1 MDFVQGHLCNEEKH
15 MNQIQVN
22 TPRVMFAAMRSGS
35 GKTTVTCG
43 VLAALKKQNIKVQ
56 AYKCGPD
63 YIDPMFHRTVL
74 GIDTGNLDTFFAGA
88 DAIGR
93 ILARDTKDAE
103 MCVMEGVMGYY
114 DGVGG
119 TTTMASSYELS
130 KVTKTPVVLIVD
142 AKGASVTLAATIR
155 GIMEYKKDSRI
166 AGVILN
172 RVSPM
177 FYSRLKQVIETEC
190 GIPVL
195 GYLLEDASFAVPSR
209 HLGLM
214 QPDEMQKQR
223 DWVETVAEAVMKTID
238 INGILEIAAQ
248 AETLQIQAHVDM
260 RQNFEDMQQEAD
272 DVRQESVNI
281 LHEPADARQEI
292 VDMQDESAN
301 TSCGHAEE
309 SENCKFPSG
318 YRIGVARD
326 AAFSFYYRENLRM
339 LEDMGAKLVYF
350 SPLEDAHVPK
360 VDALIF
366 GGGYPELYA
375 KQLYDNRSMRAS
387 VRQALEAGMPCHA
400 ECGGFLY
407 LGKSLADAEGNVY
420 EMVGFLDGAGFQTE
434 RLQRFGYVELAPQ
447 DAGVFAVNT
456 VLRGHEFHY
465 WDSTDCG
472 DACLAWKPLS
482 KQKTYPCMV
491 KKKGTFAGFPHL
503 YYAGAEAFFYHL
515 FSGSNQ

>member
-1 MDFVQGHLCNEEKH
+1 MQHKN
-15 MNQIQVN
+15 NIQVN
-22 TPRVMFAAMRSGS
+22 TPRVMFAATRSGS

-74 GIDTGNLDTFFAGA
+74 GIDTGNLDTFFADA

-103 MCVMEGVMGYY
+103 LIVMEGVMGYY

-142 AKGASVTLAATIR
+142 AKGASVTLAAIIR

-166 AGVILN
+166 VGVILN

-177 FYSRLKQVIETEC
+177 FYSRIKHVIETEC

-195 GYLLEDASFAVPSR
+195 GYLPEDASFAVPSR
-209 HLGLM
+209 HLGLL

-223 DWVETVAEAVMKTID
+223 DWVETVAEAARKTID
-238 INGILEIAAQ
+238 IDGILEIAAQ
-248 AETLQIQAHVDM
+248 AEMLQIQKATG
-260 RQNFEDMQQEAD
+260 ETEK
-272 DVRQESVNI
+272 
-281 LHEPADARQEI
+281 
-292 VDMQDESAN
+292 
-301 TSCGHAEE
+301 
-309 SENCKFPSG
+309 CKFPAG

-339 LEDMGAKLVYF
+339 LEDMGATLKFF
-350 SPLEDAHVPK
+350 SPLADVHVPE

-375 KQLYDNRSMRAS
+375 KQLYENQSMRVS
-387 VRQALEAGMPCHA
+387 VRQVLEYGMPCHA

-420 EMVGFLDGAGFQTE
+420 EMVGFLDGAGFRTE

-447 DAGVFAVNT
+447 EADAFAVNT

-503 YYAGAEAFFYHL
+503 YYAGAENFFYHL
-515 FSGSNQ
+515 FLNSTENENR

>member
-1 MDFVQGHLCNEEKH
+1 MQHKN
-15 MNQIQVN
+15 NIQVN
-22 TPRVMFAAMRSGS
+22 TPRVMFAATRSGS

-74 GIDTGNLDTFFAGA
+74 GIDTGNLDTFFADAG
-88 DAIGR
+88 AIGR

-103 MCVMEGVMGYY
+103 LIVMEGVMGYY

-119 TTTMASSYELS
+119 ATTMASSYELS

-142 AKGASVTLAATIR
+142 AKGASVTLAAIIR

-166 AGVILN
+166 VGVILN

-177 FYSRLKQVIETEC
+177 FYSRIKHVIETEC

-195 GYLLEDASFAVPSR
+195 GYLPEDASFAVPSR
-209 HLGLM
+209 HLGLL

-223 DWVETVAEAVMKTID
+223 DWVETVAKAARKTID
-238 INGILEIAAQ
+238 IDGILEIAAQ
-248 AETLQIQAHVDM
+248 AEMLQIQKATG
-260 RQNFEDMQQEAD
+260 ETEK
-272 DVRQESVNI
+272 S
-281 LHEPADARQEI
+281 
-292 VDMQDESAN
+292 
-301 TSCGHAEE
+301 
-309 SENCKFPSG
+309 KFPAG

-339 LEDMGAKLVYF
+339 LEDMGATLVYF
-350 SPLEDAHVPK
+350 SPLTDAHVSE

-375 KQLYDNRSMRAS
+375 KQLYENQSMRAS
-387 VRQALEAGMPCHA
+387 VWQALEAGMPCHA

-420 EMVGFLDGAGFQTE
+420 EMVGFLDGAGFRTE

-447 DAGVFAVNT
+447 EADAFAVNT

-503 YYAGAEAFFYHL
+503 YYAGAENFFYHL
-515 FSGSNQ
+515 FLNSTENENR

>member
-1 MDFVQGHLCNEEKH
+1 MQHKN
-15 MNQIQVN
+15 NIQVN
-22 TPRVMFAAMRSGS
+22 TPRVMFAATRSGS

-74 GIDTGNLDTFFAGA
+74 GIDTGNLDTFFADA

-103 MCVMEGVMGYY
+103 LIVMEGVMGYY

-119 TTTMASSYELS
+119 ATTMASSYELS

-142 AKGASVTLAATIR
+142 AKGASVTLAAIIR

-166 AGVILN
+166 VGVILN

-177 FYSRLKQVIETEC
+177 FYSRIKHVIETEC

-195 GYLLEDASFAVPSR
+195 GYLPEDASFAVPSR
-209 HLGLM
+209 HLGLL

-223 DWVETVAEAVMKTID
+223 DWVETVAEAARKTID
-238 INGILEIAAQ
+238 IDGILEIAAQ
-248 AETLQIQAHVDM
+248 AEMLQIQKATG
-260 RQNFEDMQQEAD
+260 ETEK
-272 DVRQESVNI
+272 S
-281 LHEPADARQEI
+281 
-292 VDMQDESAN
+292 
-301 TSCGHAEE
+301 
-309 SENCKFPSG
+309 KFPAG

-339 LEDMGAKLVYF
+339 LEDMGATLVYF
-350 SPLEDAHVPK
+350 SPLTDAHVSE

-366 GGGYPELYA
+366 VGLPLEYNGKLGGGYPELYA
-375 KQLYDNRSMRAS
+375 KQLYENQSMRAS
-387 VRQALEAGMPCHA
+387 VWQALEAGMPCHA

-420 EMVGFLDGAGFQTE
+420 EMVGFLDGAGFRTE

-447 DAGVFAVNT
+447 EADAFAVNT

-503 YYAGAEAFFYHL
+503 YYAGAENFFYHL
-515 FSGSNQ
+515 FLNSTENENR

>member
-1 MDFVQGHLCNEEKH
+1 MQHKN
-15 MNQIQVN
+15 NIQVN
-22 TPRVMFAAMRSGS
+22 TPRVMFAATRSGS

-103 MCVMEGVMGYY
+103 LIVMEGVMGYY

-195 GYLLEDASFAVPSR
+195 GYLPEDATFAVPSR
-209 HLGLM
+209 HLGLL

-223 DWVETVAEAVMKTID
+223 DWVETVAEAARKTINID
-238 INGILEIAAQ
+238 RIFEIAAQ
-248 AETLQIQAHVDM
+248 AEMLQIQKPA
-260 RQNFEDMQQEAD
+260 
-272 DVRQESVNI
+272 DVRQET
-281 LHEPADARQEI
+281 

-309 SENCKFPSG
+309 KDNCEFPAG

-350 SPLEDAHVPK
+350 SPLADAHVPK

-375 KQLYDNRSMRAS
+375 KQLYENQSMRAS
-387 VRQALEAGMPCHA
+387 VRQALESGMPCHA

-420 EMVGFLDGAGFQTE
+420 EMVDFLDGAGFRTE

-503 YYAGAEAFFYHL
+503 YYSGAEEFFYHL
-515 FSGSNQ
+515 FSGSSGI

>member
-1 MDFVQGHLCNEEKH
+1 MEHR
-15 MNQIQVN
+15 NQIQVN

-35 GKTTVTCG
+35 GKTTITCG
-43 VLAALKKQNIKVQ
+43 VLAALKKENIRMQ

-74 GIDTGNLDTFFAGA
+74 GVDTGNLDTFFADA

-103 MCVMEGVMGYY
+103 LIVMEGVMGYY

-142 AKGASVTLAATIR
+142 AKGASVTLAAIIR

-166 AGVILN
+166 VGVILN

-177 FYSRLKQVIETEC
+177 FYSRIKHVIETEC

-195 GYLLEDASFAVPSR
+195 GYLPEDASFAVPSR
-209 HLGLM
+209 HLGLL

-223 DWVETVAEAVMKTID
+223 DWVETVAEAARKTID
-238 INGILEIAAQ
+238 IDGILEIAAQ
-248 AETLQIQAHVDM
+248 AEMLQIQKATG
-260 RQNFEDMQQEAD
+260 ETEK
-272 DVRQESVNI
+272 
-281 LHEPADARQEI
+281 
-292 VDMQDESAN
+292 
-301 TSCGHAEE
+301 
-309 SENCKFPSG
+309 CKFPAG

-339 LEDMGAKLVYF
+339 LEDMGATLVFF
-350 SPLEDAHVPK
+350 SPLADAHVPE

-375 KQLYDNRSMRAS
+375 KQLYENQSMRVS
-387 VRQALEAGMPCHA
+387 VRQALEYGMPCHA

-420 EMVGFLDGAGFQTE
+420 EMVGFLDGAGFRTE

-447 DAGVFAVNT
+447 EADAFAVNT

-503 YYAGAEAFFYHL
+503 YYAGAENFFYHL
-515 FSGSNQ
+515 FLNSTENENR

>member
-1 MDFVQGHLCNEEKH
+1 MQHKN
-15 MNQIQVN
+15 NIQVN
-22 TPRVMFAAMRSGS
+22 TPRVMFAATRSGS

-74 GIDTGNLDTFFAGA
+74 GIDTGNLDTFFADA

-103 MCVMEGVMGYY
+103 LIVMEGVMGYY

-142 AKGASVTLAATIR
+142 AKGASVTLAAIIR

-166 AGVILN
+166 VGVILN

-177 FYSRLKQVIETEC
+177 FYSRIKHVIETEC

-195 GYLLEDASFAVPSR
+195 GYLPEDASFAVPSR
-209 HLGLM
+209 HLGLL

-223 DWVETVAEAVMKTID
+223 DWVETVAEAARKTID
-238 INGILEIAAQ
+238 IDGILEIAAQ
-248 AETLQIQAHVDM
+248 AEMLQIQKATG
-260 RQNFEDMQQEAD
+260 ETEK
-272 DVRQESVNI
+272 S
-281 LHEPADARQEI
+281 
-292 VDMQDESAN
+292 
-301 TSCGHAEE
+301 
-309 SENCKFPSG
+309 KFPAG

-339 LEDMGAKLVYF
+339 LEDMGATLVFF
-350 SPLEDAHVPK
+350 SPLADAHVPE

-375 KQLYDNRSMRAS
+375 KQLYENQSMRVS
-387 VRQALEAGMPCHA
+387 VRQALEYGMPCHA

-420 EMVGFLDGAGFQTE
+420 EMVGFLDGAGFRTE

-447 DAGVFAVNT
+447 EADAFAVNT
-456 VLRGHEFHY
+456 ILRGHEFHY

-472 DACLAWKPLS
+472 GACLAWKPLS

-503 YYAGAEAFFYHL
+503 YYAGAENFFYHL
-515 FSGSNQ
+515 FLNSTENENR

>member
-1 MDFVQGHLCNEEKH
+1 MEHR
-15 MNQIQVN
+15 NQIQVN

-43 VLAALKKQNIKVQ
+43 VLAALKKENIRMQ

-74 GIDTGNLDTFFAGA
+74 GIDTGNLDTFFADA
-88 DAIGR
+88 DAIGC
-93 ILARDTKDAE
+93 ILARDTKNAE
-103 MCVMEGVMGYY
+103 LIVMEGVMGYY

-130 KVTKTPVVLIVD
+130 KDTKTPVVLIVD

-177 FYSRLKQVIETEC
+177 FYSRIKHVIETEC
-190 GIPVL
+190 GILVL
-195 GYLLEDASFAVPSR
+195 GYLPEDASFAVPSR
-209 HLGLM
+209 HLGLL
-214 QPDEMQKQR
+214 QPGEMQKQR
-223 DWVETVAEAVMKTID
+223 DWVETVAEAARKTID
-238 INGILEIAAQ
+238 IDGILEIAAQ
-248 AETLQIQAHVDM
+248 AEMLQIQKATG
-260 RQNFEDMQQEAD
+260 ETEK
-272 DVRQESVNI
+272 
-281 LHEPADARQEI
+281 
-292 VDMQDESAN
+292 
-301 TSCGHAEE
+301 
-309 SENCKFPSG
+309 CKFPAG

-339 LEDMGAKLVYF
+339 LEDMGATLVFF
-350 SPLEDAHVPK
+350 SPLADAHVPE

-375 KQLYDNRSMRAS
+375 KQLYENQSMRVS
-387 VRQALEAGMPCHA
+387 VRQALEYGMPCHA

-420 EMVGFLDGAGFQTE
+420 EMVGFLDGAGFRTE

-447 DAGVFAVNT
+447 EADAFAVNT

-503 YYAGAEAFFYHL
+503 YYAGAENFFYHL
-515 FSGSNQ
+515 FLNSTENENR

>member
-1 MDFVQGHLCNEEKH
+1 MQHKN
-15 MNQIQVN
+15 NIQVN
-22 TPRVMFAAMRSGS
+22 TPRVMFAATRSGS

-103 MCVMEGVMGYY
+103 LIVMEGVMGYY

-142 AKGASVTLAATIR
+142 AKGASVTLAAIIR
-155 GIMEYKKDSRI
+155 GIMDYKKDSRI
-166 AGVILN
+166 VGVILN

-177 FYSRLKQVIETEC
+177 FYSRIKHVIETEC

-195 GYLLEDASFAVPSR
+195 GYLPEDASFAVPSR
-209 HLGLM
+209 HLGLL

-223 DWVETVAEAVMKTID
+223 DWVETVAEAARKTID
-238 INGILEIAAQ
+238 IDGILEIAAQ
-248 AETLQIQAHVDM
+248 AEMLQIQKATG
-260 RQNFEDMQQEAD
+260 ETEK
-272 DVRQESVNI
+272 S
-281 LHEPADARQEI
+281 
-292 VDMQDESAN
+292 
-301 TSCGHAEE
+301 
-309 SENCKFPSG
+309 KFPAG

-339 LEDMGAKLVYF
+339 LEDMGVTLVYF
-350 SPLEDAHVPK
+350 SPLADAELPV

-375 KQLYDNRSMRAS
+375 KQLCENSSMRES
-387 VRQALEAGMPCHA
+387 ILQALESGMPCHA

-407 LGKSLADAEGNVY
+407 LGKSLADAKGNVY
-420 EMVGFLDGAGFQTE
+420 EMVGFLDGAGFRTE
-434 RLQRFGYVELAPQ
+434 RLQRFGYVELASQ
-447 DAGVFAVNT
+447 DADAFAVNT

-503 YYAGAEAFFYHL
+503 YYAGAPEFFSHL
-515 FSGSNQ
+515 LFNDSQS

>member
-1 MDFVQGHLCNEEKH
+1 MQHKN
-15 MNQIQVN
+15 NIQVN
-22 TPRVMFAAMRSGS
+22 TPRVMFAATRSGS

-93 ILARDTKDAE
+93 ILARDTKEADLV
-103 MCVMEGVMGYY
+103 VMEGVMGYY

-130 KVTKTPVVLIVD
+130 KVTKTPVILVVD
-142 AKGASVTLAATIR
+142 AKGASVTLAAIIR

-177 FYSRLKQVIETEC
+177 FYSRIKHVIEAEC
-190 GIPVL
+190 GISVL
-195 GYLLEDASFAVPSR
+195 GYLPENASFAVPSR
-209 HLGLM
+209 HLGLL
-214 QPDEMQKQR
+214 QPEELQAQK
-223 DWVETVAEAVMKTID
+223 DWVETVAEAVEKTVD
-238 INGILEIAAQ
+238 INGIFEIATQ
-248 AETLQIQAHVDM
+248 AEMLQIQKATG
-260 RQNFEDMQQEAD
+260 ETEK
-272 DVRQESVNI
+272 S
-281 LHEPADARQEI
+281 
-292 VDMQDESAN
+292 
-301 TSCGHAEE
+301 
-309 SENCKFPSG
+309 KFPAG

-339 LEDMGAKLVYF
+339 LEDMGATLVYF
-350 SPLEDAHVPK
+350 SPLTDAHVSE

-375 KQLYDNRSMRAS
+375 KQLYENQSMRAS
-387 VRQALEAGMPCHA
+387 VWQALEAGMPCHA

-420 EMVGFLDGAGFQTE
+420 EMVGFLDGAGFRTE

-447 DAGVFAVNT
+447 EADAFAVNT

-482 KQKTYPCMV
+482 KQKTYSCMV

-503 YYAGAEAFFYHL
+503 YYAGAENFFYHL
-515 FSGSNQ
+515 FLNSTENENR

>member
-1 MDFVQGHLCNEEKH
+1 MQHKN
-15 MNQIQVN
+15 NIQVN

-43 VLAALKKQNIKVQ
+43 VLAALKKENIRMQ

-74 GIDTGNLDTFFAGA
+74 GIDTGNLDTFFADA
-88 DAIGR
+88 DAIGH
-93 ILARDTKDAE
+93 ILARDTKEADLV
-103 MCVMEGVMGYY
+103 VMEGVMGYY

-130 KVTKTPVVLIVD
+130 KVTKTPVILVVD
-142 AKGASVTLAATIR
+142 AKGASVTLAAIIR

-177 FYSRLKQVIETEC
+177 FYSRIKHVIEAEC
-190 GIPVL
+190 GISVL
-195 GYLLEDASFAVPSR
+195 GYLPENASFAVPSR
-209 HLGLM
+209 HLGLL
-214 QPDEMQKQR
+214 QPEELQAQK
-223 DWVETVAEAVMKTID
+223 DWVETVAEAVEKTVDLNRIF
-238 INGILEIAAQ
+238 EIAAQ
-248 AETLQIQAHVDM
+248 AETLQAQKPA
-260 RQNFEDMQQEAD
+260 
-272 DVRQESVNI
+272 DVRQNS
-281 LHEPADARQEI
+281 
-292 VDMQDESAN
+292 
-301 TSCGHAEE
+301 
-309 SENCKFPSG
+309 KFPSG

-339 LEDMGAKLVYF
+339 LEDMGATLVYF
-350 SPLEDAHVPK
+350 SPLADAELPV

-375 KQLYDNRSMRAS
+375 KQLCENSSMRES
-387 VRQALEAGMPCHA
+387 ILQALESGMPCHA

-420 EMVGFLDGAGFQTE
+420 EMVGFLDGAGFRTE

-447 DAGVFAVNT
+447 EADAFAVNT

-503 YYAGAEAFFYHL
+503 YYAGAENFFYHL
-515 FSGSNQ
+515 FLNSTESENR

>member
-1 MDFVQGHLCNEEKH
+1 MYSYSRGETMQHKN
-15 MNQIQVN
+15 NIQVN
-22 TPRVMFAAMRSGS
+22 TPRVMFAATRSGS

-74 GIDTGNLDTFFAGA
+74 GIDTGNLDTFFADA

-103 MCVMEGVMGYY
+103 LIVMEGVMGYY

-119 TTTMASSYELS
+119 ATTMASSYELS

-142 AKGASVTLAATIR
+142 AKGASVTLAAIIR

-166 AGVILN
+166 VGVILN

-177 FYSRLKQVIETEC
+177 FYSRIKHVIETEC

-195 GYLLEDASFAVPSR
+195 GYLPEDASFAVPSR
-209 HLGLM
+209 HLGLL

-223 DWVETVAEAVMKTID
+223 DWVETVAKAARKTID
-238 INGILEIAAQ
+238 IDGILEIAAQ
-248 AETLQIQAHVDM
+248 AEMLQIQKATG
-260 RQNFEDMQQEAD
+260 ETEK
-272 DVRQESVNI
+272 S
-281 LHEPADARQEI
+281 
-292 VDMQDESAN
+292 
-301 TSCGHAEE
+301 
-309 SENCKFPSG
+309 KFPAG

-339 LEDMGAKLVYF
+339 LEDMGATLVYF
-350 SPLEDAHVPK
+350 SPLTDAHVSE

-375 KQLYDNRSMRAS
+375 KQLYENQSMRAS
-387 VRQALEAGMPCHA
+387 VWQALEAGMPCHA

-420 EMVGFLDGAGFQTE
+420 EMVGFLDGAGFRTE

-447 DAGVFAVNT
+447 EADAFAVNT

-503 YYAGAEAFFYHL
+503 YYAGAENFFYHL
-515 FSGSNQ
+515 FLNSTENENR

>member
-1 MDFVQGHLCNEEKH
+1 MQHKN
-15 MNQIQVN
+15 NIQVN
-22 TPRVMFAAMRSGS
+22 TPRVMFAATRSGS

-74 GIDTGNLDTFFAGA
+74 GIDTGNLDTFFADA

-103 MCVMEGVMGYY
+103 LIVMEGVMGYY

-119 TTTMASSYELS
+119 ATTMASSYELS

-142 AKGASVTLAATIR
+142 AKGASVTLAAIIR

-166 AGVILN
+166 VGVILN

-177 FYSRLKQVIETEC
+177 FYSRIKHVIETEC

-195 GYLLEDASFAVPSR
+195 GYLPEDASFAVPSR
-209 HLGLM
+209 HLGLL

-223 DWVETVAEAVMKTID
+223 DWVETVAKAARKTID
-238 INGILEIAAQ
+238 IDGILEIAAQ
-248 AETLQIQAHVDM
+248 AEMLQIQKATG
-260 RQNFEDMQQEAD
+260 ETEK
-272 DVRQESVNI
+272 S
-281 LHEPADARQEI
+281 
-292 VDMQDESAN
+292 
-301 TSCGHAEE
+301 
-309 SENCKFPSG
+309 KFPAG

-339 LEDMGAKLVYF
+339 LEDMGATLVYF
-350 SPLEDAHVPK
+350 SPLTDAHVSE

-375 KQLYDNRSMRAS
+375 KQLYENQSMRAS
-387 VRQALEAGMPCHA
+387 VWQALEAGMPCHA

-420 EMVGFLDGAGFQTE
+420 EMVGFLDGAGFRTE

-447 DAGVFAVNT
+447 EADAFAVNT

-482 KQKTYPCMV
+482 KQKTYSCMV

-503 YYAGAEAFFYHL
+503 YYAGAENFFYHL
-515 FSGSNQ
+515 FLNSTENENR

>member
-1 MDFVQGHLCNEEKH
+1 MQHKN
-15 MNQIQVN
+15 NIQVN
-22 TPRVMFAAMRSGS
+22 TPRVMFAATRSGS

-103 MCVMEGVMGYY
+103 LIVMEGVMGYY

-142 AKGASVTLAATIR
+142 AKGASVTLAAIIR

-166 AGVILN
+166 VGVILN

-177 FYSRLKQVIETEC
+177 FYSRIKHVIETEC

-195 GYLLEDASFAVPSR
+195 GYLPEDASFAVPSR
-209 HLGLM
+209 HLGLL
-214 QPDEMQKQR
+214 QPGEMQKQR
-223 DWVETVAEAVMKTID
+223 DWVETVAEAVRKTID
-238 INGILEIAAQ
+238 IDGILEIAAQ
-248 AETLQIQAHVDM
+248 AEMLQIQKATG
-260 RQNFEDMQQEAD
+260 ETEK
-272 DVRQESVNI
+272 
-281 LHEPADARQEI
+281 
-292 VDMQDESAN
+292 
-301 TSCGHAEE
+301 
-309 SENCKFPSG
+309 CKFPAG

-339 LEDMGAKLVYF
+339 LEDMGATLVFF
-350 SPLEDAHVPK
+350 SPLADAHVPE

-375 KQLYDNRSMRAS
+375 KQLYENQSMRVS
-387 VRQALEAGMPCHA
+387 VRQALEYGMPCHA

-420 EMVGFLDGAGFQTE
+420 EMVGFLDGAGFRTE

-447 DAGVFAVNT
+447 EADAFAVNT

-503 YYAGAEAFFYHL
+503 YYAGAENFFYHL
-515 FSGSNQ
+515 FLNSTENENR

>member
-15 MNQIQVN
+15 MNQIQIN

-35 GKTTVTCG
+35 GKTSVTCG

-88 DAIGR
+88 DAIGH
-93 ILARDTKDAE
+93 ILVRDLREAE

-195 GYLLEDASFAVPSR
+195 GYLPEDTSFAVPSR
-209 HLGLM
+209 HLGLL
-214 QPDEMQKQR
+214 QPGEMQKQR

-238 INGILEIAAQ
+238 INGIFEIATQ
-248 AETLQIQAHVDM
+248 AETLRIQKPA
-260 RQNFEDMQQEAD
+260 
-272 DVRQESVNI
+272 DVRQ
-281 LHEPADARQEI
+281 
-292 VDMQDESAN
+292 
-301 TSCGHAEE
+301 
-309 SENCKFPSG
+309 NCEFPSG
-318 YRIGVARD
+318 YRIGVVRD

-339 LEDMGAKLVYF
+339 LEDMGATLVYF
-350 SPLEDAHVPK
+350 SPLADAHVPK

-375 KQLYDNRSMRAS
+375 KQLYENQSMRAS
-387 VRQALEAGMPCHA
+387 VRQALESGMPCHA

-420 EMVGFLDGAGFQTE
+420 EMVGFLDGAGFRTE

-472 DACLAWKPLS
+472 DVCLAWKPLS

>member
-1 MDFVQGHLCNEEKH
+1 MEHKN
-15 MNQIQVN
+15 NIQVN

-74 GIDTGNLDTFFAGA
+74 GIDTGNLDTFFAGI
-88 DAIGR
+88 DAIGH
-93 ILARDTKDAE
+93 ILVRDLRDAE

-130 KVTKTPVVLIVD
+130 KVTETPVVLIVD
-142 AKGASVTLAATIR
+142 AKGASVTLAAIIR

-195 GYLLEDASFAVPSR
+195 GYLPEDASFAVPSR
-209 HLGLM
+209 HLGLL

-223 DWVETVAEAVMKTID
+223 DWVETVVEAVTKTID
-238 INGILEIAAQ
+238 INGIFEIAAQ
-248 AETLQIQAHVDM
+248 AETLQIQKPA
-260 RQNFEDMQQEAD
+260 
-272 DVRQESVNI
+272 DVRQ
-281 LHEPADARQEI
+281 D
-292 VDMQDESAN
+292 
-301 TSCGHAEE
+301 
-309 SENCKFPSG
+309 CKFPSG

-339 LEDMGAKLVYF
+339 LEDMGAEIVYF
-350 SPLEDAHVPK
+350 SPLADAHVPK

-375 KQLYDNRSMRAS
+375 KQLYENRSMRAS
-387 VRQALEAGMPCHA
+387 VWQALESRMPCHA

-420 EMVGFLDGAGFQTE
+420 EMVGFLDGAGFRTE

-515 FSGSNQ
+515 FAGSSDI

>member
-1 MDFVQGHLCNEEKH
+1 MQHKN
-15 MNQIQVN
+15 NIQVN
-22 TPRVMFAAMRSGS
+22 TPRVMFAATRSGS

-74 GIDTGNLDTFFAGA
+74 GIDTGNLDTFFADA

-103 MCVMEGVMGYY
+103 LIVMEGVMGYY

-142 AKGASVTLAATIR
+142 AKGASVTLAAIIR

-166 AGVILN
+166 VGVILN

-177 FYSRLKQVIETEC
+177 FYSRIKHVIETEC

-195 GYLLEDASFAVPSR
+195 GYLPEDASFAVPSR
-209 HLGLM
+209 HLGLL

-223 DWVETVAEAVMKTID
+223 DWVETVAKAARKTID
-238 INGILEIAAQ
+238 IDGILEIAAQ
-248 AETLQIQAHVDM
+248 AEMLQIQKATG
-260 RQNFEDMQQEAD
+260 ETEK
-272 DVRQESVNI
+272 S
-281 LHEPADARQEI
+281 
-292 VDMQDESAN
+292 
-301 TSCGHAEE
+301 
-309 SENCKFPSG
+309 KFPAG

-339 LEDMGAKLVYF
+339 LEDMGATLVYF
-350 SPLEDAHVPK
+350 SPLADAELPV

-375 KQLYDNRSMRAS
+375 KQLCENSSMRES
-387 VRQALEAGMPCHA
+387 ILQALESGMPCHA

-407 LGKSLADAEGNVY
+407 LGKSLADAKGNVY
-420 EMVGFLDGAGFQTE
+420 EMVGFLDGAGFRTE

-447 DAGVFAVNT
+447 EADAFAVNT

-503 YYAGAEAFFYHL
+503 YYAGAENFFYHL
-515 FSGSNQ
+515 FLNSTESENR

>member
-1 MDFVQGHLCNEEKH
+1 MQHKN
-15 MNQIQVN
+15 NIQVN
-22 TPRVMFAAMRSGS
+22 TPRVMFAATRSGS

-74 GIDTGNLDTFFAGA
+74 GIDTGNLDTFFADA

-103 MCVMEGVMGYY
+103 LIVMEGVMGYY

-142 AKGASVTLAATIR
+142 AKGASVTLAAIIR

-166 AGVILN
+166 VGVILN

-177 FYSRLKQVIETEC
+177 FYSRIKHVIETEC

-195 GYLLEDASFAVPSR
+195 GYLPEDASFAVPSR
-209 HLGLM
+209 HLGLL
-214 QPDEMQKQR
+214 QPDEMLKQR
-223 DWVETVAEAVMKTID
+223 DWVETVAEAARKTID

-248 AETLQIQAHVDM
+248 AEMLQIQ
-260 RQNFEDMQQEAD
+260 NFSP
-272 DVRQESVNI
+272 SVKVLQI
-281 LHEPADARQEI
+281 QKATGETEK
-292 VDMQDESAN
+292 S
-301 TSCGHAEE
+301 
-309 SENCKFPSG
+309 KFPAG

-339 LEDMGAKLVYF
+339 LEDMGATLVYF
-350 SPLEDAHVPK
+350 SPLTDAHVSE

-375 KQLYDNRSMRAS
+375 KQLYENQSMRAS
-387 VRQALEAGMPCHA
+387 VWQALEAGMPCHA

-420 EMVGFLDGAGFQTE
+420 EMVGFLDGAGFRTE

-447 DAGVFAVNT
+447 EADAFAVNT

-503 YYAGAEAFFYHL
+503 YYAGAENFFYHL
-515 FSGSNQ
+515 FLNSTENENR

>member
-1 MDFVQGHLCNEEKH
+1 MQHKN
-15 MNQIQVN
+15 NIQVN
-22 TPRVMFAAMRSGS
+22 TPRVMFAATRSGS

-74 GIDTGNLDTFFAGA
+74 GIDTGNLDTFFADA

-103 MCVMEGVMGYY
+103 LIVMEGVMGYY

-142 AKGASVTLAATIR
+142 AKGASVTLAAIIR

-166 AGVILN
+166 VGVILN

-177 FYSRLKQVIETEC
+177 FYSRIKHVIETEC

-195 GYLLEDASFAVPSR
+195 GYLPEDASFAVPSR
-209 HLGLM
+209 HLGLL

-223 DWVETVAEAVMKTID
+223 DWVETVAEAARKTID
-238 INGILEIAAQ
+238 IDGILEIAAQ
-248 AETLQIQAHVDM
+248 AEMLQIQKATG
-260 RQNFEDMQQEAD
+260 ETEK
-272 DVRQESVNI
+272 S
-281 LHEPADARQEI
+281 
-292 VDMQDESAN
+292 
-301 TSCGHAEE
+301 
-309 SENCKFPSG
+309 KFPAG

-339 LEDMGAKLVYF
+339 LEDMGATLVYF
-350 SPLEDAHVPK
+350 SPLTDAHVSE

-375 KQLYDNRSMRAS
+375 KQLYENRSMRAS
-387 VRQALEAGMPCHA
+387 VWQALDAGMPCHA

-420 EMVGFLDGAGFQTE
+420 EMVGFLDGAGFRTE

-447 DAGVFAVNT
+447 DSGVFAVNT

-515 FSGSNQ
+515 FLDGAKTRR

>member
-1 MDFVQGHLCNEEKH
+1 MQHKN
-15 MNQIQVN
+15 NIQVN
-22 TPRVMFAAMRSGS
+22 TPRVMFAATRSGS

-63 YIDPMFHRTVL
+63 YIDPMFHQTVL
-74 GIDTGNLDTFFAGA
+74 GIDTGNLDTFFADA

-103 MCVMEGVMGYY
+103 LIVMEGVMGYY

-142 AKGASVTLAATIR
+142 AKGASVTLAAIIR

-166 AGVILN
+166 VGVILN

-177 FYSRLKQVIETEC
+177 FYSRIKHVIETEC

-195 GYLLEDASFAVPSR
+195 GYLPEDASFVVPSR
-209 HLGLM
+209 HLGLL

-223 DWVETVAEAVMKTID
+223 DWVETVAEAARKTID
-238 INGILEIAAQ
+238 IDGILEIAAQ
-248 AETLQIQAHVDM
+248 AEMLQIQKATG
-260 RQNFEDMQQEAD
+260 ETEK
-272 DVRQESVNI
+272 S
-281 LHEPADARQEI
+281 
-292 VDMQDESAN
+292 
-301 TSCGHAEE
+301 
-309 SENCKFPSG
+309 KFPAG

-339 LEDMGAKLVYF
+339 LEDMGATLVYF
-350 SPLEDAHVPK
+350 SPLTDAHVSE

-375 KQLYDNRSMRAS
+375 KQLYENQSMRAS
-387 VRQALEAGMPCHA
+387 VWQALEAGMPCHA

-420 EMVGFLDGAGFQTE
+420 EMVGFLDGAGFRTE
-434 RLQRFGYVELAPQ
+434 RLQRFGYVELASQ
-447 DAGVFAVNT
+447 EADAFAVNT

-503 YYAGAEAFFYHL
+503 YYAGAENFFYHL
-515 FSGSNQ
+515 FLNSTENENR

>member
-1 MDFVQGHLCNEEKH
+1 MHRRSWGETMEHRNK
-15 MNQIQVN
+15 IQVN

-43 VLAALKKQNIKVQ
+43 VLAALKKENIRIQ

-74 GIDTGNLDTFFAGA
+74 GIETGNLDTFFADT

-103 MCVMEGVMGYY
+103 LVVMEGVMGYY

-130 KVTKTPVVLIVD
+130 KVTKTPVILVVD

-155 GIMEYKKDSRI
+155 GIMEYKKESRI

-172 RVSPM
+172 RVSSM
-177 FYSRLKQVIETEC
+177 FYSRIKHVIETEC

-195 GYLLEDASFAVPSR
+195 GYLPENASFAVPSR
-209 HLGLM
+209 HLGLL

-223 DWVETVAEAVMKTID
+223 DWVETVAEAARKTID
-238 INGILEIAAQ
+238 MDGILEIAAQ
-248 AETLQIQAHVDM
+248 AETLQTREM
-260 RQNFEDMQQEAD
+260 AD
-272 DVRQESVNI
+272 I
-281 LHEPADARQEI
+281 K
-292 VDMQDESAN
+292 
-301 TSCGHAEE
+301 
-309 SENCKFPSG
+309 CKFPAG

-326 AAFSFYYRENLRM
+326 TAFSFYYRENLRM
-339 LEDMGAKLVYF
+339 LEDMGATLVFF
-350 SPLEDAHVPK
+350 SPLADVHVPE

-366 GGGYPELYA
+366 GGGYPELYV
-375 KQLYDNRSMRAS
+375 KQLYENQSMRVS
-387 VRQALEAGMPCHA
+387 VRQVLEAGMPCHA

-420 EMVGFLDGAGFQTE
+420 EMVGFLDGAGFRTE

-447 DAGVFAVNT
+447 EADAFAVNT
-456 VLRGHEFHY
+456 ILRGHEFHY

-503 YYAGAEAFFYHL
+503 YYAGAEDFFYHL
-515 FSGSNQ
+515 FAESSGI

>member
-1 MDFVQGHLCNEEKH
+1 MDLVQGHLCNEEKH

-22 TPRVMFAAMRSGS
+22 IPRVMFAAMRSGS

-43 VLAALKKQNIKVQ
+43 VLAALKRRNIIVQ

-74 GIDTGNLDTFFAGA
+74 GIDTGNLDTFFADAG
-88 DAIGR
+88 AIGR
-93 ILARDTKDAE
+93 ILARDTKEADLV
-103 MCVMEGVMGYY
+103 VMEGVMGYY

-130 KVTKTPVVLIVD
+130 RLTRTPVVLIVD

-155 GIMEYKKDSRI
+155 GIMEYKRDSRI

-177 FYSRLKQVIETEC
+177 FYSRIKRVIEAEC

-195 GYLLEDASFAVPSR
+195 GYLPENASFAVPSR
-209 HLGLM
+209 HLGLL
-214 QPDEMQKQR
+214 QPEELQAQK
-223 DWVETVAEAVMKTID
+223 DWVETVAEAVTKTID

-472 DACLAWKPLS
+472 DACLAWKPLP

>member
-1 MDFVQGHLCNEEKH
+1 MEHKN
-15 MNQIQVN
+15 NIQVN
-22 TPRVMFAAMRSGS
+22 IPRVMFAAMRSGS

-74 GIDTGNLDTFFAGA
+74 GIDNGNLDTFFAGA
-88 DAIGR
+88 DAIGH
-93 ILARDTKDAE
+93 ILVRDLRDAE

-177 FYSRLKQVIETEC
+177 FYSRLKEVIETEC

-195 GYLLEDASFAVPSR
+195 GYLPEDASFAVPSR
-209 HLGLM
+209 HLGLL

-238 INGILEIAAQ
+238 INGIFEIAAQ
-248 AETLQIQAHVDM
+248 AEMLQIQKPA
-260 RQNFEDMQQEAD
+260 
-272 DVRQESVNI
+272 DVRQ
-281 LHEPADARQEI
+281 D
-292 VDMQDESAN
+292 
-301 TSCGHAEE
+301 
-309 SENCKFPSG
+309 CKFPSG

-339 LEDMGAKLVYF
+339 LEDMGAELVYF
-350 SPLEDAHVPK
+350 SPLADAHVPK

-375 KQLYDNRSMRAS
+375 KQLYENRSMRAS
-387 VRQALEAGMPCHA
+387 VWRALESGMPCHA

-420 EMVGFLDGAGFQTE
+420 EMVGFLDGAGFRTE
-434 RLQRFGYVELAPQ
+434 RLQRFGYVELAPK

-456 VLRGHEFHY
+456 ILRGHEFHY

-515 FSGSNQ
+515 FLDGAKTRR

>member
-1 MDFVQGHLCNEEKH
+1 MQHKN
-15 MNQIQVN
+15 NIQVN
-22 TPRVMFAAMRSGS
+22 TPRVMFAATRSGS

-74 GIDTGNLDTFFAGA
+74 GIDTGNLDTFFADA

-103 MCVMEGVMGYY
+103 LIVMEGVMGYY

-142 AKGASVTLAATIR
+142 AKGASVTLAAIIR

-166 AGVILN
+166 VGVILN

-177 FYSRLKQVIETEC
+177 FYSRIKHVIETES

-195 GYLLEDASFAVPSR
+195 GYLPEDASFAVPSR
-209 HLGLM
+209 HLGLL

-223 DWVETVAEAVMKTID
+223 DWVETVAEAARKTID
-238 INGILEIAAQ
+238 IDGILEIAAQ
-248 AETLQIQAHVDM
+248 AEMLQIQKATG
-260 RQNFEDMQQEAD
+260 ETEK
-272 DVRQESVNI
+272 S
-281 LHEPADARQEI
+281 
-292 VDMQDESAN
+292 
-301 TSCGHAEE
+301 
-309 SENCKFPSG
+309 KFPAG

-339 LEDMGAKLVYF
+339 LEDMGATLVYF
-350 SPLEDAHVPK
+350 SPLTDAHVSE

-375 KQLYDNRSMRAS
+375 KQLYENRSMRAS
-387 VRQALEAGMPCHA
+387 VWQALDAGMPCHA

-420 EMVGFLDGAGFQTE
+420 EMVGFLDGAGFRTE

-447 DAGVFAVNT
+447 DSGVFAVNT

-515 FSGSNQ
+515 FLDGAKTRK

>member
-1 MDFVQGHLCNEEKH
+1 MK
-15 MNQIQVN
+15 I
-22 TPRVMFAAMRSGS
+22 PRILLAAGSSGS
-35 GKTTVTCG
+35 GKTLITCG
-43 VLAALKKQNIKVQ
+43 LLEALVERGLKT
-56 AYKCGPD
+56 ASFKCGPD

-74 GIDTGNLDTFFAGA
+74 GIDTGNLDTFFADA

-103 MCVMEGVMGYY
+103 LIVMEGVMGYY

-142 AKGASVTLAATIR
+142 AKGASVTLAAIIR

-166 AGVILN
+166 VGVILN

-177 FYSRLKQVIETEC
+177 FYSRIKHVIETEC

-195 GYLLEDASFAVPSR
+195 GYLPEDASFAVPSR
-209 HLGLM
+209 HLGLL

-223 DWVETVAEAVMKTID
+223 DWVETVAEAARKTID
-238 INGILEIAAQ
+238 IDGILEIAAQ
-248 AETLQIQAHVDM
+248 AEMLQIQKATG
-260 RQNFEDMQQEAD
+260 ETEK
-272 DVRQESVNI
+272 S
-281 LHEPADARQEI
+281 
-292 VDMQDESAN
+292 
-301 TSCGHAEE
+301 
-309 SENCKFPSG
+309 KFPAG

-339 LEDMGAKLVYF
+339 LEDMGATLVYF
-350 SPLEDAHVPK
+350 SPLTDAHVSE

-375 KQLYDNRSMRAS
+375 KQLYENQSMRAS
-387 VRQALEAGMPCHA
+387 VWQALEAGMPCHA

-420 EMVGFLDGAGFQTE
+420 EMVGFLDGAGFRTE

-447 DAGVFAVNT
+447 EADAFAVNT

-503 YYAGAEAFFYHL
+503 YYAGAENFFYHL
-515 FSGSNQ
+515 FLNSTENENR

>member
-1 MDFVQGHLCNEEKH
+1 MDLVQGHLCNEEKH
-15 MNQIQVN
+15 MNQIQVD
-22 TPRVMFAAMRSGS
+22 TPRVMFAAIRSGS

-43 VLAALKKQNIKVQ
+43 VLAALKRRNIIVQ

-74 GIDTGNLDTFFAGA
+74 GIDTGNLDTFFADAG
-88 DAIGR
+88 AIGC
-93 ILARDTKDAE
+93 ILARDTKEADLV
-103 MCVMEGVMGYY
+103 VMEGVMGYY

-130 KVTKTPVVLIVD
+130 RLTRTPVVLIVD

-155 GIMEYKKDSRI
+155 GIMEYKMDSRI

-177 FYSRLKQVIETEC
+177 FYSRIKRVIEAEC

-195 GYLLEDASFAVPSR
+195 GYLPEDASFAVPSR
-209 HLGLM
+209 HLGLL
-214 QPDEMQKQR
+214 QPEELQAQK
-223 DWVETVAEAVMKTID
+223 DWVETVAEAVEKTVD
-238 INGILEIAAQ
+238 INGILTLAAQ
-248 AETLQIQAHVDM
+248 RTDSETGCAERRI
-260 RQNFEDMQQEAD
+260 EDETMQGETTRKND
-272 DVRQESVNI
+272 RNEDGYR
-281 LHEPADARQEI
+281 
-292 VDMQDESAN
+292 
-301 TSCGHAEE
+301 
-309 SENCKFPSG
+309 FPPG

-326 AAFSFYYRENLRM
+326 AAFSFYYRENLCM
-339 LEDMGAKLVYF
+339 LEDMGATIVNF
-350 SPLEDAHVPK
+350 SPLADAELPA

-375 KQLYDNRSMRAS
+375 KQLCENSSMRES
-387 VRQALEAGMPCHA
+387 ILQALESGMPCHA

-407 LGKSLADAEGNVY
+407 LGKSLADEEGNVY
-420 EMVGFLDGAGFQTE
+420 EMVSFLDGAGFRTE

-447 DAGVFAVNT
+447 DADAFAVNT

-491 KKKGTFAGFPHL
+491 KKKATFAGFPHL
-503 YYAGAEAFFYHL
+503 YYAGAPEFFFHL
-515 FSGSNQ
+515 FFNDAQM

>member
-1 MDFVQGHLCNEEKH
+1 MEHKN
-15 MNQIQVN
+15 NIQVN

-74 GIDTGNLDTFFAGA
+74 GIDTGNLDTFFADA
-88 DAIGR
+88 DAIGH
-93 ILARDTKDAE
+93 ILVRDLRDAE
-103 MCVMEGVMGYY
+103 MCVMEGVRGYY

-142 AKGASVTLAATIR
+142 AKGASVTLAAIIR

-195 GYLLEDASFAVPSR
+195 GYLPEDAVFAVPSR
-209 HLGLM
+209 HLGLL

-238 INGILEIAAQ
+238 INGIFEIAAQ
-248 AETLQIQAHVDM
+248 AETLQIQKPV
-260 RQNFEDMQQEAD
+260 
-272 DVRQESVNI
+272 DVRQET
-281 LHEPADARQEI
+281 
-292 VDMQDESAN
+292 VDMQDEPAGI
-301 TSCGHAEE
+301 SCERAEE
-309 SENCKFPSG
+309 SENCEFPAG
-318 YRIGVARD
+318 YCIGVARD
-326 AAFSFYYRENLRM
+326 AAFSFYYRENLLM
-339 LEDMGAKLVYF
+339 LEDMGAELVYF
-350 SPLEDAHVPK
+350 SPLADAHVPK

-375 KQLYDNRSMRAS
+375 KQLYENQSMRTS
-387 VRQALEAGMPCHA
+387 VWQALESGMPCHA

-420 EMVGFLDGAGFQTE
+420 EMVGFLDGAGFRTE

-447 DAGVFAVNT
+447 ETDAFAVNT
-456 VLRGHEFHY
+456 ILRGHEFHY

-491 KKKGTFAGFPHL
+491 KKKGTLAGFPHL
-503 YYAGAEAFFYHL
+503 YYAGADAFFYHL
-515 FSGSNQ
+515 FLDGAKTRR

>member
-1 MDFVQGHLCNEEKH
+1 MDRSSWGETMEHR
-15 MNQIQVN
+15 NQIQVN

-35 GKTTVTCG
+35 GKTTITCG
-43 VLAALKKQNIKVQ
+43 VLAALKKENIRMQ

-103 MCVMEGVMGYY
+103 LIVMEGVMGYY

-177 FYSRLKQVIETEC
+177 FYSRIKHVIETEC

-195 GYLLEDASFAVPSR
+195 GYLPEDASFAVPSR
-209 HLGLM
+209 HLGLL

-223 DWVETVAEAVMKTID
+223 DWVETVAEAARKTID
-238 INGILEIAAQ
+238 IDGILEIAAQ
-248 AETLQIQAHVDM
+248 AEMLQIQKATG
-260 RQNFEDMQQEAD
+260 ETEK
-272 DVRQESVNI
+272 S
-281 LHEPADARQEI
+281 
-292 VDMQDESAN
+292 
-301 TSCGHAEE
+301 
-309 SENCKFPSG
+309 KFPAG

-339 LEDMGAKLVYF
+339 LEDMGATLVYF
-350 SPLEDAHVPK
+350 SPLTDAHVSE

-375 KQLYDNRSMRAS
+375 KQLYENQSMRAS
-387 VRQALEAGMPCHA
+387 VWQALEAGMPCHA

-420 EMVGFLDGAGFQTE
+420 EMVGFLDGAGFRTE

-447 DAGVFAVNT
+447 EADAFAVNT

-482 KQKTYPCMV
+482 QQKTYP
-491 KKKGTFAGFPHL
+491 
-503 YYAGAEAFFYHL
+503 
-515 FSGSNQ
+515 

>member
-1 MDFVQGHLCNEEKH
+1 MYSYSRGETMQHKN
-15 MNQIQVN
+15 NIQVN
-22 TPRVMFAAMRSGS
+22 TPRVMFAATRSGS

-74 GIDTGNLDTFFAGA
+74 GIDTGNLDTFFADA

-103 MCVMEGVMGYY
+103 LIVMEGVMGYY

-119 TTTMASSYELS
+119 ATTMASSYELS

-142 AKGASVTLAATIR
+142 AKGASVTLAAIIR

-166 AGVILN
+166 VGVILN

-177 FYSRLKQVIETEC
+177 FYSRIKHVIETEC

-195 GYLLEDASFAVPSR
+195 GYLPEDASFVVPSR
-209 HLGLM
+209 HLGLL

-223 DWVETVAEAVMKTID
+223 DWVETVAEAARKTID
-238 INGILEIAAQ
+238 IDGILEIAAQ
-248 AETLQIQAHVDM
+248 AEMLQIQKATG
-260 RQNFEDMQQEAD
+260 ETEK
-272 DVRQESVNI
+272 S
-281 LHEPADARQEI
+281 
-292 VDMQDESAN
+292 
-301 TSCGHAEE
+301 
-309 SENCKFPSG
+309 KFPAG

-339 LEDMGAKLVYF
+339 LEDMGATLVYF
-350 SPLEDAHVPK
+350 SPLTDAHVSE

-375 KQLYDNRSMRAS
+375 KQLYENQSMRAS
-387 VRQALEAGMPCHA
+387 VWQALEAGMPCHA

-420 EMVGFLDGAGFQTE
+420 EMVGFLDGAGFRTE

-447 DAGVFAVNT
+447 EADAFAVNT

-503 YYAGAEAFFYHL
+503 YYAGAENFFYHL
-515 FSGSNQ
+515 FLNSTENENR

>member
-1 MDFVQGHLCNEEKH
+1 MEHKN
-15 MNQIQVN
+15 NIQVN

-74 GIDTGNLDTFFAGA
+74 GIDTGNLDTFFAGI
-88 DAIGR
+88 DAIGH
-93 ILARDTKDAE
+93 ILVRDLRDAE

-195 GYLLEDASFAVPSR
+195 GYLPEDASFAVPSR
-209 HLGLM
+209 HLGLL

-223 DWVETVAEAVMKTID
+223 DWVETVAEAVTKTID
-238 INGILEIAAQ
+238 INGIFEIAAQ
-248 AETLQIQAHVDM
+248 AETLQIQKPA
-260 RQNFEDMQQEAD
+260 
-272 DVRQESVNI
+272 DVRQ
-281 LHEPADARQEI
+281 D
-292 VDMQDESAN
+292 
-301 TSCGHAEE
+301 
-309 SENCKFPSG
+309 CKFPSG

-339 LEDMGAKLVYF
+339 LEDMGAELVNF
-350 SPLEDAHVPK
+350 SPLADAHVPK

-375 KQLYDNRSMRAS
+375 KQLFENRSMRAS
-387 VRQALEAGMPCHA
+387 VWQALESGMPCHA

-420 EMVGFLDGAGFQTE
+420 EMVGFLDGAGFRTE

-503 YYAGAEAFFYHL
+503 YYADAEAFFYHL
-515 FSGSNQ
+515 FAGSSDI

>member
-1 MDFVQGHLCNEEKH
+1 MQHKN
-15 MNQIQVN
+15 NIQVN
-22 TPRVMFAAMRSGS
+22 TPRVMFAATRSGS

-74 GIDTGNLDTFFAGA
+74 GIDTGNLDTFFADA

-103 MCVMEGVMGYY
+103 LIVMEGVMGYY

-142 AKGASVTLAATIR
+142 AKGASVTLAAIIR

-166 AGVILN
+166 VGVILN

-177 FYSRLKQVIETEC
+177 FYSRIKHVIETEC

-195 GYLLEDASFAVPSR
+195 GYLPEDASFAVPSR
-209 HLGLM
+209 HLGLL

-223 DWVETVAEAVMKTID
+223 DWVETVAEAARKTID
-238 INGILEIAAQ
+238 IDGILEIAAQ
-248 AETLQIQAHVDM
+248 AEMLQIQKATG
-260 RQNFEDMQQEAD
+260 ETEK
-272 DVRQESVNI
+272 
-281 LHEPADARQEI
+281 
-292 VDMQDESAN
+292 
-301 TSCGHAEE
+301 
-309 SENCKFPSG
+309 CKFPAG

-339 LEDMGAKLVYF
+339 LEDMGATLVFF
-350 SPLEDAHVPK
+350 SPLADAHVPE

-375 KQLYDNRSMRAS
+375 KQLYENQSMRVS
-387 VRQALEAGMPCHA
+387 VRQALEYGMPCHA

-420 EMVGFLDGAGFQTE
+420 EMVGFLDGAGFRTE

-447 DAGVFAVNT
+447 EADAFAVNT

-503 YYAGAEAFFYHL
+503 YYAGAENFFYHL
-515 FSGSNQ
+515 FLNSTENENR

>member
-1 MDFVQGHLCNEEKH
+1 MEHKN
-15 MNQIQVN
+15 NIQVN

-74 GIDTGNLDTFFAGA
+74 GIDTGNLDTFFADA
-88 DAIGR
+88 DAIGH

-103 MCVMEGVMGYY
+103 LIVMEGVMGYY

-195 GYLLEDASFAVPSR
+195 GYLPEDASFAVPSR
-209 HLGLM
+209 HLGLL

-223 DWVETVAEAVMKTID
+223 DWVETVAEAVTKTID

-248 AETLQIQAHVDM
+248 AEMLQIQKPA
-260 RQNFEDMQQEAD
+260 
-272 DVRQESVNI
+272 DVRQ
-281 LHEPADARQEI
+281 D
-292 VDMQDESAN
+292 
-301 TSCGHAEE
+301 
-309 SENCKFPSG
+309 CKFPSG

-339 LEDMGAKLVYF
+339 LEDMGAELVYF
-350 SPLEDAHVPK
+350 SPLADAHVPK

-375 KQLYDNRSMRAS
+375 KQLYENRSMRAS
-387 VRQALEAGMPCHA
+387 VWQALESGMPCHA

-420 EMVGFLDGAGFQTE
+420 EMVGFLDGAGFRTE

-515 FSGSNQ
+515 FLDGAKTRR

>member
-1 MDFVQGHLCNEEKH
+1 MEHKN
-15 MNQIQVN
+15 NIQVN

-63 YIDPMFHRTVL
+63 YIDPMFHRMVL
-74 GIDTGNLDTFFAGA
+74 GLDTGNLDTFFADA
-88 DAIGR
+88 DAIGH

-103 MCVMEGVMGYY
+103 LIVMEGVMGYY

-195 GYLLEDASFAVPSR
+195 GYLPEDASFAVPSR
-209 HLGLM
+209 HLGLL

-223 DWVETVAEAVMKTID
+223 DWVETVAEAVTKTID
-238 INGILEIAAQ
+238 INGIFEIAAQ
-248 AETLQIQAHVDM
+248 AETLQIQKPA
-260 RQNFEDMQQEAD
+260 
-272 DVRQESVNI
+272 DVRQ
-281 LHEPADARQEI
+281 D
-292 VDMQDESAN
+292 
-301 TSCGHAEE
+301 
-309 SENCKFPSG
+309 CKFPSG

-339 LEDMGAKLVYF
+339 LEDMGAELVYF
-350 SPLEDAHVPK
+350 SPLVDAHVPK

-375 KQLYDNRSMRAS
+375 KQLYENRSMRAS
-387 VRQALEAGMPCHA
+387 VWQALESGMPCHA

-420 EMVGFLDGAGFQTE
+420 EMVGFLDGAGFRTE

-503 YYAGAEAFFYHL
+503 YYVDAEAFFYHL
-515 FSGSNQ
+515 FAGSSDI

>member
-1 MDFVQGHLCNEEKH
+1 MEYKNE
-15 MNQIQVN
+15 IQVN

-63 YIDPMFHRTVL
+63 YIDPMFHRKVL
-74 GIDTGNLDTFFAGA
+74 GIDTGNLDTFFAGT
-88 DAIGR
+88 DAIGH
-93 ILARDTKDAE
+93 ILVRDLRDAE

-130 KVTKTPVVLIVD
+130 KVTKTPLVLIVD

-195 GYLLEDASFAVPSR
+195 GFLSEDASFAVPSR
-209 HLGLM
+209 HLGLL

-223 DWVETVAEAVMKTID
+223 EWVETVAEAVMKTID

-248 AETLQIQAHVDM
+248 AETLQIQKQA
-260 RQNFEDMQQEAD
+260 
-272 DVRQESVNI
+272 DVRQ
-281 LHEPADARQEI
+281 D
-292 VDMQDESAN
+292 
-301 TSCGHAEE
+301 
-309 SENCKFPSG
+309 CKFPSG
-318 YRIGVARD
+318 YRVGVARD

-339 LEDMGAKLVYF
+339 LEDMGAELVYF
-350 SPLEDAHVPK
+350 SPLADAHVPK

-375 KQLYDNRSMRAS
+375 KQLYENLSMRAS
-387 VRQALEAGMPCHA
+387 VRQALESGMPCHA

-407 LGKSLADAEGNVY
+407 LGKSLAGAEGNVY
-420 EMVGFLDGAGFQTE
+420 EMVGFLDGAGFRTE

-447 DAGVFAVNT
+447 EADAFAVNT

-515 FSGSNQ
+515 FLDGAKTRR

>member
-1 MDFVQGHLCNEEKH
+1 MWC
-15 MNQIQVN
+15 
-22 TPRVMFAAMRSGS
+22 AGS
-35 GKTTVTCG
+35 I
-43 VLAALKKQNIKVQ
+43 KKQNIKVQ

-74 GIDTGNLDTFFAGA
+74 GIDTGNLDTFFADA

-103 MCVMEGVMGYY
+103 LIVMEGVMGYY

-119 TTTMASSYELS
+119 ATTMASSYELS

-142 AKGASVTLAATIR
+142 AKGASVTLAAIIR

-166 AGVILN
+166 VGVILN

-177 FYSRLKQVIETEC
+177 FYSRIKHVIETEC

-195 GYLLEDASFAVPSR
+195 GYLPEDASFAVPSR
-209 HLGLM
+209 HLGLL

-223 DWVETVAEAVMKTID
+223 DWVETVAKAARKTID
-238 INGILEIAAQ
+238 IDGILEIAAQ
-248 AETLQIQAHVDM
+248 AEMLQIQKATG
-260 RQNFEDMQQEAD
+260 ETEK
-272 DVRQESVNI
+272 S
-281 LHEPADARQEI
+281 
-292 VDMQDESAN
+292 
-301 TSCGHAEE
+301 
-309 SENCKFPSG
+309 KFPAG

-339 LEDMGAKLVYF
+339 LEDMGATLVYF
-350 SPLEDAHVPK
+350 SPLTDAHVSE

-375 KQLYDNRSMRAS
+375 KQLYENQSMRAS
-387 VRQALEAGMPCHA
+387 VWQALEAGMPCHA

-420 EMVGFLDGAGFQTE
+420 EMVGFLDGAGFRTE

-447 DAGVFAVNT
+447 EADAFAVNT

-482 KQKTYPCMV
+482 KQKTYSCMV

-503 YYAGAEAFFYHL
+503 YYAGAENFFYHL
-515 FSGSNQ
+515 FLNSTENENR

>member
-1 MDFVQGHLCNEEKH
+1 MQHKN
-15 MNQIQVN
+15 NIQVN
-22 TPRVMFAAMRSGS
+22 TPRVMFAATRSGS

-74 GIDTGNLDTFFAGA
+74 GIDTGNLDTFFADA

-103 MCVMEGVMGYY
+103 LIVMEGVMGYY

-142 AKGASVTLAATIR
+142 AKGASVTLAAIIR

-166 AGVILN
+166 VGVILN

-177 FYSRLKQVIETEC
+177 FYSRIKHVIETEC

-195 GYLLEDASFAVPSR
+195 GYLPEDASFAVPSR
-209 HLGLM
+209 HLGLL
-214 QPDEMQKQR
+214 QPEELQAQK
-223 DWVETVAEAVMKTID
+223 DWVETVAEAARKTID
-238 INGILEIAAQ
+238 IDGILEIAAQ
-248 AETLQIQAHVDM
+248 AEMLQIQKATG
-260 RQNFEDMQQEAD
+260 ETEK
-272 DVRQESVNI
+272 S
-281 LHEPADARQEI
+281 
-292 VDMQDESAN
+292 
-301 TSCGHAEE
+301 
-309 SENCKFPSG
+309 KFPAG

-339 LEDMGAKLVYF
+339 LEDMGATLVYF
-350 SPLEDAHVPK
+350 SPLTDAHVSE

-375 KQLYDNRSMRAS
+375 KQLYENQSMRAS
-387 VRQALEAGMPCHA
+387 VWQALEAGMPCHA

-420 EMVGFLDGAGFQTE
+420 EMVGFLDGAGFRTE

-447 DAGVFAVNT
+447 EADAFAVNT

-503 YYAGAEAFFYHL
+503 YYAGAENFFYHL
-515 FSGSNQ
+515 FLNSTENENR

>member
-1 MDFVQGHLCNEEKH
+1 MQHKN
-15 MNQIQVN
+15 NIQVN
-22 TPRVMFAAMRSGS
+22 TPRVMFAATRSGS

-74 GIDTGNLDTFFAGA
+74 GIDTGNLDTFFADA

-103 MCVMEGVMGYY
+103 LIVMEGVMGYY

-142 AKGASVTLAATIR
+142 AKGASVTLAAIIR

-166 AGVILN
+166 VGVILN

-177 FYSRLKQVIETEC
+177 FYSRIKHVIETEC

-195 GYLLEDASFAVPSR
+195 GYLPEDASFAVPSR
-209 HLGLM
+209 HLGLL
-214 QPDEMQKQR
+214 QPDEMLKQR
-223 DWVETVAEAVMKTID
+223 DWVETVAEAARKTID
-238 INGILEIAAQ
+238 IDGILEIAAQ
-248 AETLQIQAHVDM
+248 AEMLQIQKATG
-260 RQNFEDMQQEAD
+260 ETEK
-272 DVRQESVNI
+272 S
-281 LHEPADARQEI
+281 
-292 VDMQDESAN
+292 
-301 TSCGHAEE
+301 
-309 SENCKFPSG
+309 KFPAG

-339 LEDMGAKLVYF
+339 LEDMGATLVYF
-350 SPLEDAHVPK
+350 SPLTDAHVSE

-375 KQLYDNRSMRAS
+375 KQLYENQSMRAS
-387 VRQALEAGMPCHA
+387 VWQALEAGMPCHA

-420 EMVGFLDGAGFQTE
+420 EMVGFLDGAGFRTE
-434 RLQRFGYVELAPQ
+434 RLQRFGYVELASQ
-447 DAGVFAVNT
+447 DADAFAVNT

-503 YYAGAEAFFYHL
+503 YYAGAENFFYHL
-515 FSGSNQ
+515 FLNSTENENR

>member
-1 MDFVQGHLCNEEKH
+1 MQHKN
-15 MNQIQVN
+15 NIQVN
-22 TPRVMFAAMRSGS
+22 TPRVMFAATRSGS

-74 GIDTGNLDTFFAGA
+74 GIDTGNLDTFFADA

-103 MCVMEGVMGYY
+103 LIVMEGVMGYY

-119 TTTMASSYELS
+119 ATTMASSYELS

-142 AKGASVTLAATIR
+142 AKGASVTLAAIIR

-166 AGVILN
+166 VRVILN

-177 FYSRLKQVIETEC
+177 FYSRIKHVIETEC

-195 GYLLEDASFAVPSR
+195 GYLPEDASFAVPSR
-209 HLGLM
+209 HLGLL

-223 DWVETVAEAVMKTID
+223 DWVETVAKAARKTID
-238 INGILEIAAQ
+238 IDGILEIAAQ
-248 AETLQIQAHVDM
+248 AEMLQIQKATG
-260 RQNFEDMQQEAD
+260 ETEK
-272 DVRQESVNI
+272 S
-281 LHEPADARQEI
+281 
-292 VDMQDESAN
+292 
-301 TSCGHAEE
+301 
-309 SENCKFPSG
+309 KFPAG

-339 LEDMGAKLVYF
+339 LEDMGATLVYF
-350 SPLEDAHVPK
+350 SPLTDAHVSE

-375 KQLYDNRSMRAS
+375 KQLYENQSMRAS
-387 VRQALEAGMPCHA
+387 VWQALEAGMPCHA

-420 EMVGFLDGAGFQTE
+420 EMVGFLDGAGFRTE

-447 DAGVFAVNT
+447 EADAFAVNT

-503 YYAGAEAFFYHL
+503 YYAGAENFFYHL
-515 FSGSNQ
+515 FLNSTENENR

>member
-1 MDFVQGHLCNEEKH
+1 MQHKN
-15 MNQIQVN
+15 NIQVN
-22 TPRVMFAAMRSGS
+22 TPRVMFAATRSGS

-74 GIDTGNLDTFFAGA
+74 GIDTGNLDTFFADA

-103 MCVMEGVMGYY
+103 LIVMEGVMGYY

-119 TTTMASSYELS
+119 ATTMASSYELS

-142 AKGASVTLAATIR
+142 AKGASVTLAAIIR

-166 AGVILN
+166 VGVILN
-172 RVSPM
+172 HVSPM
-177 FYSRLKQVIETEC
+177 FYSRIKHVIETEC

-195 GYLLEDASFAVPSR
+195 GYLPEDASFVVPSR
-209 HLGLM
+209 HLGLL

-223 DWVETVAEAVMKTID
+223 DWVETVAEAARKTID
-238 INGILEIAAQ
+238 IDGILEIAAQ
-248 AETLQIQAHVDM
+248 AEMLQIQKATG
-260 RQNFEDMQQEAD
+260 ETEK
-272 DVRQESVNI
+272 S
-281 LHEPADARQEI
+281 
-292 VDMQDESAN
+292 
-301 TSCGHAEE
+301 
-309 SENCKFPSG
+309 KFPAG

-339 LEDMGAKLVYF
+339 LEDMGATLVYF
-350 SPLEDAHVPK
+350 SPLTDAHVSE

-375 KQLYDNRSMRAS
+375 KQLYENQSMRAS
-387 VRQALEAGMPCHA
+387 VWQALEAGMPCHA

-420 EMVGFLDGAGFQTE
+420 EMVGFLDGAGFRTE

-447 DAGVFAVNT
+447 EADAFAVNT

-503 YYAGAEAFFYHL
+503 YYAGAENFFYHL
-515 FSGSNQ
+515 FLNSTENENR

>member
-1 MDFVQGHLCNEEKH
+1 MEHR
-15 MNQIQVN
+15 NQIQVN

-35 GKTTVTCG
+35 GKTTITCG
-43 VLAALKKQNIKVQ
+43 VLAALKKENIRMQ

-103 MCVMEGVMGYY
+103 LIVMEGVMGYY

-142 AKGASVTLAATIR
+142 AKGASVTLAAIIR

-166 AGVILN
+166 VGVILN

-177 FYSRLKQVIETEC
+177 FYSRIKHVIETEC

-195 GYLLEDASFAVPSR
+195 GYLPEDASFAVPSR
-209 HLGLM
+209 HLGLL

-223 DWVETVAEAVMKTID
+223 DWVETVAEAARKTID
-238 INGILEIAAQ
+238 IDGILEIAAQ
-248 AETLQIQAHVDM
+248 AEMLQIQKATG
-260 RQNFEDMQQEAD
+260 ETEK
-272 DVRQESVNI
+272 
-281 LHEPADARQEI
+281 
-292 VDMQDESAN
+292 
-301 TSCGHAEE
+301 
-309 SENCKFPSG
+309 CKFPAG

-339 LEDMGAKLVYF
+339 LEDMGATLVFF
-350 SPLEDAHVPK
+350 SPLADAHVPE

-375 KQLYDNRSMRAS
+375 KQLYENQSMRVS
-387 VRQALEAGMPCHA
+387 VRQALEYGMPCHA

-420 EMVGFLDGAGFQTE
+420 EMVGFLDGAGFRTE

-447 DAGVFAVNT
+447 EADAFAVNT

-503 YYAGAEAFFYHL
+503 YYAGAENFFYHL
-515 FSGSNQ
+515 FLNSTENENR